1 MDGPVDLRTDLIIS
15 KDATEVG
22 EEDICWLALGAV
34 LGIAAAITA
43 RVELVKSRAAPE
55 RALTCE
61 QYGFRQ

>member
-43 RVELVKSRAAPE
+43 RVEPGKVTSSSRT
-55 RALTCE
+55 R
-61 QYGFRQ
+61 FDM